1 MDEDNRTIR
10 HHYGFYGAFRA
21 EYGSSSANF
30 EFEHEKVLGVEPLR
44 ADVVAVKR
52 NKQATLTDGIG
63 RFLAPHNII
72 EYKSPDD
79 TLNIKDFYKIQ
90 GYACIYQWIEPNVSG
105 DELAISIF
113 RHRYPREMFKDLH
126 KLGRGVEE
134 TYPGVYVVTGPLTV
148 PAQVIVTSRLPPG
161 EYGLFK
167 ILTKGA
173 KREDIA
179 KFLEDF
185 DLYEPEDVRAILG
198 VSTALNEETYRAIW
212 EEGRMVGALERLMQA
227 ELARRD
233 AEKEAEFAKK
243 EAISKAQALSQGRS
257 EGIKEGRKEGRMEAL
272 RAIMEKLIAEGW
284 DPARAAEFT
293 GLG

>member
-1 MDEDNRTIR
+1 MDEDNKTIR
-10 HHYGFYGAFRA
+10 HHYGFYGAFHA
-21 EYGSSSANF
+21 EYGSSKADF
-30 EFEHEKVLGVEPLR
+30 QFEHEKTLGIEPLR
-44 ADVVAVKR
+44 TDIVAVKR
-52 NKQATLTDGIG
+52 NKRAKLTDGIG
-63 RFLAPHNII
+63 RLLAPHNII

-79 TLNIKDFYKIQ
+79 TLNINDFYKIQ
-90 GYACIYQWIEPNVSG
+90 SYACAYKAIEPNVPG

-113 RHRYPREMFKDLH
+113 RHRYPREMFKDLR
-126 KLGRGVEE
+126 KLGRGAEE
-134 TYPGVYVVTGPLTV
+134 AYPGVYVVTGPLTV
-148 PAQVIVTSRLPPG
+148 PAQIIVTSRLPPG

-167 ILTKGA
+167 ILAKGA

-198 VSTALNEETYRAIW
+198 VSVAMNEGTYHEIW

-233 AEKEAEFAKK
+233 AEMEKKYSEKYAEK
-243 EAISKAQALSQGRS
+243 EAISKARALSEGRS
-257 EGIKEGRKEGRMEAL
+257 EGRLEAL